1 MKLISEMSFDECLAE
16 LQGVLYTIKANG
28 GSSTKG
34 TEMRKTFLAEVMIKM
49 DRRRFIEIFQDQ
61 FEDFSHLI
69 IRKAVQESPIMLF
82 ESLRINSNLL
92 SFALSLIPDVTPPR
106 LQGKQVD
113 VIIKYLQN
121 GIVFS
126 NISYWNDLFE
136 ILEKHR
142 PEALDTLCINWL
154 KELSNDNTY
163 ESKDKIGRA
172 ESFLNK
178 YLLHLSDTS
187 KSRLELFI
195 KDCKDQLKV
204 EEIAQHAAYEQ
215 RVINGIEESIKKI
228 SAFVQSV
235 NEEFIEKQLKTDLK
249 NKEELLSYDMEFTD
263 DLYHSLNKNLIF
275 IAHGDDEMQYVS
287 SPFYVLNDIQKLLYS
302 LDDFFNTNELEL
314 DLNELIKELKHAGE
328 KRFASFLEGYEPADD
343 DFESSWLNEITEV
356 EQNEWEGGYAG
367 TYYFYFIGVKEYS
380 KTLIGLKQ
388 VCLILIAWADKTL
401 NR

>member
-1 MKLISEMSFDECLAE
+1 
-16 LQGVLYTIKANG
+16 
-28 GSSTKG
+28 
-34 TEMRKTFLAEVMIKM
+34 M
-49 DRRRFIEIFQDQ
+49 DWRRFIEIFQDQ

-126 NISYWNDLFE
+126 NISYWDDLFE
-136 ILEKHR
+136 ILVSHK
-142 PEALDTLCINWL
+142 PEAIDYLSIVWL
-154 KELSNDNTY
+154 KEFSNNNSRDI
-163 ESKDKIGRA
+163 KDKIGRA

-204 EEIAQHAAYEQ
+204 EENAQHDAYEQ

-228 SAFVQSV
+228 SAFVQSI
-235 NEEFIEKQLKTDLK
+235 NEEFIASQLKTDLE
-249 NKEELLSYDMEFTD
+249 NKEALLSYDMEFTD

-287 SPFYVLNDIQKLLYS
+287 SPFYVLNDIWKLLYS

-328 KRFASFLEGYEPADD
+328 KKFASFLDGYEPADD
-343 DFESSWLNEITEV
+343 DFESGWLNEITEV

-367 TYYFYFIGVKEYS
+367 IAYYYFIRENDYS
-380 KTLIGLKQ
+380 ETLIELKQ
-388 VCLILIAWADKTL
+388 VCLVMIAWTRKFDQVELTFTK
-401 NR
+401 